1 MNKKARG
8 TGYTPQVRI
17 ADVYDLDNE
26 FAFAHFTDYT
36 LTSPADLDT
45 TKEVINPN
53 PILTISTNTLKE
65 VDLQSPPTIGGDSA
79 KGAEPEDLAD
89 KLDAIPLHIFRQ
101 FLKSSGERD
110 AFIQRTDRFDALRT
124 QRICTHLRSDYQVVP
139 VKAAKKPEEQ
149 SATSSRIIKE
159 REVADK
165 MLTSMWAMMSF
176 RWMAFGRL
184 LVSPA
189 HELLAA
195 TCRKK
200 STRRESSLSS
210 GTRHGKD
217 RKRILDLA
225 GIPVGD
231 WGWHCAYDYP
241 KSKVYTVTSRTTSS
255 DGASATESDN
265 SGQSTNCQAPINHRH
280 IIVSYLWR
288 LPFPDN
294 HFDVVSA
301 RSLFMALKTL
311 SGKGR
316 SPAMDLMSPV
326 NIMDE
331 YDLCLEECLRVLK
344 PGGYLEY
351 FLFDNDIVNPGPL
364 AVELSTK
371 FINELEANSYDPYP
385 TKKWIKRLN
394 KAGYGD
400 MKRAW
405 VFLPMAPQVKPKLPS
420 KDGEYEVQVQAQQ
433 HQQSGSFNND
443 IDAVKEEVRRKLEAW
458 KDLGMMKG
466 STESV
471 APVTGLVGSW
481 MWERWMLKTS
491 AEAEKDSKWN
501 LSLDTI
507 GSVLDEGRDMKSGWR
522 ALMGWA
528 RKPLVVEPYTYRRM
542 MSDSSSSTFSAI

>member
-1 MNKKARG
+1 MRIDD
-8 TGYTPQVRI
+8 VR
-17 ADVYDLDNE
+17 DLENE
-26 FAFAHFTDYT
+26 FAFAHTTDRT
-36 LTSPADLDT
+36 PTSPADFAT
-45 TKEVINPN
+45 TKGVKPNSNSSLPFSINTAEDVSLQP
-53 PILTISTNTLKE
+53 PSTL
-65 VDLQSPPTIGGDSA
+65 GGSSA
-79 KGAEPEDLAD
+79 NGTVPEDLAD
-89 KLDAIPLHIFRQ
+89 KLDATPLCAFRQ

-110 AFIQRTDRFDALRT
+110 AFIQRSDRFDALQT
-124 QRICTHLRSDYQVVP
+124 QRICTHLRNDYQVVP
-139 VKAAKKPEEQ
+139 VKKAKKLEEQ
-149 SATSSRIIKE
+149 SATSNRIIKQ

-189 HELLAA
+189 HELLVA
-195 TCRKK
+195 TCEKK
-200 STRRESSLSS
+200 SIRRDSS
-210 GTRHGKD
+210 GTESEQD
-217 RKRILDLA
+217 RKRILDLG

-231 WGWHCAYDYP
+231 WGWYCAYDYP
-241 KSKVYTVTSRTTSS
+241 KSKVYTVTPRTTCTSS
-255 DGASATESDN
+255 ASVVESDTP
-265 SGQSTNCQAPINHRH
+265 GQSAKCRGPKNHRYFT
-280 IIVSYLWR
+280 VSYLWR

-301 RSLFMALKTL
+301 RSLFMALKTHY
-311 SGKGR
+311 GKGR
-316 SPAMDLMSPV
+316 SPTMDLISPV

-364 AVELSTK
+364 AVEISMK
-371 FINELEANSYDPYP
+371 FTNELEANSYDPYP
-385 TKKWIKRLN
+385 TRKWIKRLN

-405 VFLPMAPQVKPKLPS
+405 IFLPMAPQVKPKPQS
-420 KDGEYEVQVQAQQ
+420 KDGEYEVQPQIQQ
-433 HQQSGSFNND
+433 HQQSGSSNNN

-458 KDLGMMKG
+458 EDLGTMKG

-471 APVTGLVGSW
+471 APVTGLIGSW
-481 MWERWMLKTS
+481 VWERWMLKTS
-491 AEAEKDSKWN
+491 AEVEEGSEWN

-522 ALMGWA
+522 AMMGWA
-528 RKPLVVEPYTYRRM
+528 RKPPANNIRHGW
-542 MSDSSSSTFSAI
+542 S